1 MRNCWDMAGNIKNF
15 GTHRAD
21 CIGKR
26 DKKGEVRVK
35 GNLYLLKYSWKFQKK
50 YILYSILQELLSSL
64 APFAVIIMPKFII
77 DELLGKQRIDVILSY
92 VSILVLFLLV
102 MINGFVEGKLKEKYA
117 ELDMQKAPVERR
129 TNYLICVIE
138 DFSYGKEIRL
148 LNASG
153 RFAGKVRYYLNI
165 SQNFY
170 KSRLTQL

>member
-1 MRNCWDMAGNIKNF
+1 MAGNIKNF
-15 GTHRAD
+15 GTHRPD

-26 DKKGEVRVK
+26 DKKGEFRVK

-64 APFAVIIMPKFII
+64 APFAAIIMPKFII

-129 TNYLICVIE
+129 TNYLIRVIE

-153 RFAGKVRYYLNI
+153 RFAGKVQYYLNI